1 MSYNLYLYCM
11 KKIFAHFVIGM
22 ITRDYEKTTKI
33 VNDIYNPKLSD
44 VKKQVDSV
52 NWVDIDEVDIYES
65 IFNDVEVVSKPKS
78 KKDEVIESLYYLHNK
93 PNPTKQDKESIYSLE
108 MVLKNMK

>member
-1 MSYNLYLYCM
+1 M

-33 VNDIYNPKLSD
+33 VNEIYNPKPSN

-52 NWVDIDEVDIYES
+52 DWVDIDDVDFFNGFFGS
-65 IFNDVEVVSKPKS
+65 IETKPKS
-78 KKDEVIESLYYLHNK
+78 KKDEVIESLHYLRNK
-93 PNPTKQDKESIYSLE
+93 PNPTKQDKESIYALE
-108 MVLKNMK
+108 MVLRNMK

>member
-1 MSYNLYLYCM
+1 M

-33 VNDIYNPKLSD
+33 VNDIYNTKPSV
-44 VKKQVDSV
+44 VKT
-52 NWVDIDEVDIYES
+52 DEVDIYES
-65 IFNDVEVVSKPKS
+65 IFADVEVISKPKS
-78 KKDEVIESLYYLHNK
+78 KKDEVIESLSYLRNK

-108 MVLKNMK
+108 MVLRNMK

>member
-33 VNDIYNPKLSD
+33 VNDIYNTKPSV
-44 VKKQVDSV
+44 VKT
-52 NWVDIDEVDIYES
+52 DEVDIYES
-65 IFNDVEVVSKPKS
+65 IFADVEVISKPKS
-78 KKDEVIESLYYLHNK
+78 KKDEVIESLSYLRNK

-108 MVLKNMK
+108 MVLRNMK